1 MSVNIAGVVS
11 VAIFY
16 LLILAVGIF
25 AAKKASKIEGACEG
39 NRTEM
44 AMIAGRKM
52 GIVLGIL
59 TTTATWVGGAYINGT
74 AEMVY
79 RPDAG
84 LVWTVAPWTTLL
96 CMLISALFFAKKM
109 RSQEYV
115 TMLDPFQQRYGT
127 RIASLLFVPA
137 VISEIFW
144 TAAILAALGTTSS
157 VILGLDKNLSV
168 VISSS
173 VAMIYTLLGGLYS
186 VAYTDVVQ
194 LGCIFIGLW
203 LCVPFTLLN
212 DAVTSIRVTAVKE
225 VYQKPWIGKIDE
237 KFIGQWIDHLLLMVR
252 GRAFSHFIPK
262 LWNTLSQS
270 LHLVHSLPSF
280 KSRLK
285 TVLFDSV
292 LGGIPW
298 QVYFQRVLASSSAKD
313 AQILSI
319 VGAFGSC
326 IMGIP
331 SVLIGSIAASTDW
344 NQTSFGLPSPFERN
358 EAAMILPIVLQ
369 YLCPPY
375 ISVFG
380 IGAIAASVMSSTDSS
395 LLSSSSMFTHN
406 IYRKIFRAKAS
417 EKEIL
422 YVMRAAVV
430 VVATLSTILSLCTS
444 TIYGLY
450 ALSSDIVYVV
460 LFPQLV
466 CVLYVPCV
474 TRFGFVTGILT
485 GALLRLAGGE
495 PLFHFPAVILYPG
508 GYFHDNDYVQI
519 FPFKTFAMLC
529 SLIVTVTLSYVSKLK
544 YPRTPVIAFNLI
556 ERESERRDTD

>member
-237 KFIGQWIDHLLLMVR
+237 KFIGQWIDHLLLM
-252 GRAFSHFIPK
+252 
-262 LWNTLSQS
+262 
-270 LHLVHSLPSF
+270 
-280 KSRLK
+280 
-285 TVLFDSV
+285 V

>member
-252 GRAFSHFIPK
+252 VF
-262 LWNTLSQS
+262 
-270 LHLVHSLPSF
+270 
-280 KSRLK
+280 RLK
-285 TVLFDSV
+285 NHDTRYHKAIGTSASFSWCLLETVYKPVSNAPF
-292 LGGIPW
+292 P
-298 QVYFQRVLASSSAKD
+298 
-313 AQILSI
+313 
-319 VGAFGSC
+319 
-326 IMGIP
+326 
-331 SVLIGSIAASTDW
+331 DW